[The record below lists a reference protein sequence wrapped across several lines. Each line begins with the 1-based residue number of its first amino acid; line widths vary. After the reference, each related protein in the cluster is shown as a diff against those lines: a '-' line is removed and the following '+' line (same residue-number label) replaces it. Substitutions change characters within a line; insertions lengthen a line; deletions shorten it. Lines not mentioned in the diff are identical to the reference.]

1 MIAIASWNA
10 FGCLEPPPTMPMA
23 YGLKLD
29 SVLTN
34 ARSVSSD
41 TSGAQ
46 RLANLP
52 EPSAE
57 FLSWEGYCKTNYE
70 KKLRNASFVT
80 KISNRKETSSDKG

>member
-29 SVLTN
+29 SVLTK
-34 ARSVSSD
+34 ARSVSSE

-46 RLANLP
+46 RLAKSP
-52 EPSAE
+52 KSSA
-57 FLSWEGYCKTNYE
+57 
-70 KKLRNASFVT
+70 
-80 KISNRKETSSDKG
+80 